1 MEESRFL
8 RFSVHIQD
16 STILTKD
23 KIILGIDPG
32 TNILGFGIVRVD
44 STGPHYVDMGV
55 FDLRKIKD
63 PFEKLANIF
72 AGVNE
77 LIEEH
82 KPDELAVE
90 SPFYGKNAQV
100 VLKLGRAQ
108 GAAITAAIMHGLK
121 VTEYAP
127 RKAKIAICG
136 NGAAS
141 KEQVAMMIQKT
152 LNVELDAKFLDATDA
167 LAIALCHHYQMS
179 NPLAAV
185 GGKSDWKKFL
195 ENNPDRIKK

>member
-1 MEESRFL
+1 M
-8 RFSVHIQD
+8 IKPK
-16 STILTKD
+16 T
-23 KIILGIDPG
+23 ILGIDPG
-32 TNILGFGIVRVD
+32 TNILGYGVICID
-44 STGPHYVDMGV
+44 SKGPHYVDMGV
-55 FDLRKIKD
+55 FDLRKITD

-72 AGVNE
+72 AGVSE
-77 LIEEH
+77 LLEIH

-100 VLKLGRAQ
+100 ILKLGRAQ
-108 GAAITAAIMHGLK
+108 GAAMTAAVMKGIP
-121 VTEYAP
+121 VAEYAP

-152 LNVELDAKFLDATDA
+152 LKVELNPKHLDATDA

-179 NPLAAV
+179 NPLAGT
-185 GGKSDWKKFL
+185 GGKTDWKKFL

>member
-1 MEESRFL
+1 MRFL
-8 RFSVHIQD
+8 RFSVLTQAL
-16 STILTKD
+16 TTLTKS
-23 KIILGIDPG
+23 KTILGIDPG
-32 TNILGFGIVRVD
+32 TNILGYGVICID
-44 STGPHYVDMGV
+44 SKGPHYVDMGV

-72 AGVNE
+72 AGVSE
-77 LIEEH
+77 LLETH
-82 KPDELAVE
+82 QPDELAVE

-108 GAAITAAIMHGLK
+108 GAALTAAVMKGIP
-121 VTEYAP
+121 VAEYAP

-152 LNVELDAKFLDATDA
+152 LKVQLDPKYLDATDA

-179 NPLAAV
+179 SPLAKI
-185 GGKSDWKKFL
+185 GGKTDWKKFL
-195 ENNPDRIKK
+195 EENPERIKK

>member
-1 MEESRFL
+1 M
-8 RFSVHIQD
+8 
-16 STILTKD
+16 TKT
-23 KIILGIDPG
+23 KKILGIDPG
-32 TNILGFGIVRVD
+32 TNILGYGVICVD
-44 STGPHYVDMGV
+44 NKGPHYVDMGV

-72 AGVNE
+72 AGVTE
-77 LIEEH
+77 LLEIH
-82 KPDELAVE
+82 NPDELAVE

-108 GAAITAAIMHGLK
+108 GAALTAAVMKGIP
-121 VTEYAP
+121 VAEYAP

-152 LNVELDAKFLDATDA
+152 LKVELDPKYLDATDA

-179 NPLAAV
+179 NPLSGI
-185 GGKSDWKKFL
+185 GGKADWKKFL
-195 ENNPDRIKK
+195 EENPERIKK

>member
-8 RFSVHIQD
+8 RFSVHTQD

-44 STGPHYVDMGV
+44 SKGPHYVDMGV

-108 GAAITAAIMHGLK
+108 GAAITAAIMRGLN

-152 LNVELDAKFLDATDA
+152 LNVELDSKFLDATDA

-195 ENNPDRIKK
+195 EDNPDRIKK